1 MKEILLTLCVCLLGH
16 FPLSAQAPCDSLLAA
31 RLDSLISHHLPKGSN
46 VGLSVYD
53 LTANR
58 MLYEHQADR
67 LSRPASTMKLVTAIT
82 ALTRP
87 EFDEPFRTEVW
98 YRGRVEA
105 DTLHGDLYVVG
116 GFDPEFDEE
125 DLDSLVSATARA
137 PFSVIK
143 GRVYGDVSMKDS
155 LYWGSGWLWDDN
167 PASFQPYLS
176 PLMLEKG
183 VVRVTVSPTQA
194 GDTAEVSVSP
204 ASSYYTVDNAALTRT
219 PSAGSLRVTR
229 RWMENGNEI
238 LVSGNVTQRQ
248 TRTLNLYSSQDF
260 FMRTF
265 AERLRA
271 AGVRCLSDSL
281 YAFGELTRDS
291 LATLLAVHETSAQR
305 VLDEML
311 KESDNLNAEAV
322 FYRLGAHHTGS
333 KHIRARD
340 AQKAVRKLIGDLGL
354 NALDY
359 RLADGCGLSHYDY
372 ISPELLVTFLRYAYG
387 HTDIF
392 RKLYKALPVGG
403 VDGTLKHRM
412 RRGTPAYRRV
422 FAKTGSYTGINC
434 LAGYLQTEQGHWVAF
449 AIMNQNVLSG
459 RKARAFQDK
468 MCEEIIR
475 AKKD

>member
-1 MKEILLTLCVCLLGH
+1 MKAGKTILLLCSWLVSLS
-16 FPLSAQAPCDSLLAA
+16 LSAQAPGDSLLVAS
-31 RLDSLISHHLPKGSN
+31 LDSLIAHQLPKGSN
-46 VGLSVYD
+46 VGISVYD

-58 MLYEHQADR
+58 MLYEYQADR

-82 ALTRP
+82 ALSQP
-87 EFDEPFRTEVW
+87 GFDEPFRTEVW

-116 GFDPEFDEE
+116 GFDPELDEE
-125 DLDSLVSATARA
+125 DFDSLVSAVARA

-183 VVRVTVSPTQA
+183 VVRVTVIPTQA

-204 ASSYYTVDNAALTRT
+204 ASSYYTVNNTARTRT
-219 PSAGSLRVTR
+219 PTAGDLRVTR
-229 RWMENGNEI
+229 RWMENSNEI

-248 TRTLNLYSSQDF
+248 TRTFNLYSSQDF
-260 FMRTF
+260 FMHTF

-271 AGVRCLSDSL
+271 AGIRCLSDSL

-311 KESDNLNAEAV
+311 KESDNLNAEAM
-322 FYRLGAHHTGS
+322 FYRLGAQYTGR

-392 RKLYKALPVGG
+392 RKLYKA
-403 VDGTLKHRM
+403 TC
-412 RRGTPAYRRV
+412 RRSR
-422 FAKTGSYTGINC
+422 GI
-434 LAGYLQTEQGHWVAF
+434 GWP
-449 AIMNQNVLSG
+449 SPS
-459 RKARAFQDK
+459 
-468 MCEEIIR
+468 
-475 AKKD
+475 

>member
-1 MKEILLTLCVCLLGH
+1 MMKKTLIFLLG
-16 FPLSAQAPCDSLLAA
+16 FLSCSLLSAQAPCDSLLAA
-31 RLDSLISHHLPKGSN
+31 RLDSLIEHQLPKGSN

-58 MLYEHQADR
+58 MLYEYQADR

-238 LVSGNVTQRQ
+238 LVSG
-248 TRTLNLYSSQDF
+248 S
-260 FMRTF
+260 
-265 AERLRA
+265 RA
-271 AGVRCLSDSL
+271 
-281 YAFGELTRDS
+281 T
-291 LATLLAVHETSAQR
+291 
-305 VLDEML
+305 
-311 KESDNLNAEAV
+311 
-322 FYRLGAHHTGS
+322 
-333 KHIRARD
+333 
-340 AQKAVRKLIGDLGL
+340 
-354 NALDY
+354 
-359 RLADGCGLSHYDY
+359 
-372 ISPELLVTFLRYAYG
+372 
-387 HTDIF
+387 
-392 RKLYKALPVGG
+392 
-403 VDGTLKHRM
+403 
-412 RRGTPAYRRV
+412 
-422 FAKTGSYTGINC
+422 
-434 LAGYLQTEQGHWVAF
+434 
-449 AIMNQNVLSG
+449 
-459 RKARAFQDK
+459 
-468 MCEEIIR
+468 
-475 AKKD
+475 